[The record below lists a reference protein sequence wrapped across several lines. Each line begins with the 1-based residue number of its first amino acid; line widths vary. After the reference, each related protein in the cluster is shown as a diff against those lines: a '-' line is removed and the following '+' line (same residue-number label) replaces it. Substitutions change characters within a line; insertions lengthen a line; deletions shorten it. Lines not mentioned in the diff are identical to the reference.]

1 MTDSN
6 TVTIKK
12 WHDENDGKSPER
24 LKEETRALLIENL
37 GTPKT
42 EKAKE
47 NMERILN
54 ENWG

>member
-24 LKEETRALLIENL
+24 LKEETRALLIDQI
-37 GTPKT
+37 GKPKT
-42 EKAKE
+42 LEEKE
-47 NMERILN
+47 RMERILN